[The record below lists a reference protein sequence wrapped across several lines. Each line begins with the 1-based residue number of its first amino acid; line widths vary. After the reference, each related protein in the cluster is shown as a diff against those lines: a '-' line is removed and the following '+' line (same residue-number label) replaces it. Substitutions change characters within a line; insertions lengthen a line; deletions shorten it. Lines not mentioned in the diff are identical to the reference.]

1 MYNFKP
7 LQENRRKIRKNQKE
21 LDVVERAVGI
31 VPGPVKGKKIR
42 AGEALPEG
50 IKSLDAKV
58 EYEMDGTVAKMKV
71 EE

>member
-7 LQENRRKIRKNQKE
+7 LQENRRKIRKNKKE
-21 LDVVERAVGI
+21 LDIVEKAVGI
-31 VPGPVKGKKIR
+31 VDGPVKGEKIR

-50 IKSLDAKV
+50 IKSLEAKV
-58 EYEMDGTVAKMKV
+58 EYEMDGPVAKMKV